1 MPSHPASTIQIETLL
16 EYEPFVR
23 SILRGMVSDENQV
36 HDLVQ
41 ETWVRAMRRPPTESG
56 AIKGW
61 LARVAKNLVHD
72 SRRRSATRTHRENA
86 VSRPEADTSG
96 ANSEERLRLHKRIV
110 DAVMELDEPYRTVMI
125 LTYYEELSANQIAAR
140 LDRKASTVRS
150 QIHRA
155 HETLR
160 TKLDGDYGSRD
171 NWMVI
176 ATPMMKWD
184 KSAGAQATGFSVMQ
198 LASYAAMVACLVG
211 AGIWVASL
219 LSNPDPAPSEA
230 DAETQVVHLR
240 DFGQGDSKPS
250 GSGAS
255 ANSSAQTD
263 NPLVTGNSS
272 DSNANETLAA
282 TEGDTQRA
290 LPLMDWSVL
299 VTQAGKP
306 VEGVPVF
313 LRLEGDGPEVESDPR
328 VVDTGFTPPKS
339 GVSQTYLGYQSWSD
353 PTLAKATTASNGKA
367 AFSLARRPRM
377 LWAQTDRGS
386 ITMVVEVDSDP
397 ELQVELLPGFAIH
410 VQVVDGAGE
419 PVSGVPILGQMS
431 VAPEDKQYGA
441 GMKNYGENLAW
452 TQSEGAGARAV
463 FYHQGEPGGPALG
476 PEEGK
481 NQYFGV
487 RLGIPGQIVR
497 SLHIRKGQGASI
509 ESPVQLVVPA
519 TGSLTVRVV
528 ESDGETSERPGRV
541 LLRRDT
547 VYGIRGEVRC
557 YADVID
563 GVAHFPMVALGCQYE
578 MTFHS
583 LQTGVQWEATAQGP
597 VAPNEQT
604 VGEIRGTFAP
614 SIRGRITSSAGQFGD
629 WSKVPALHFYVF
641 DAERKELQRIEF
653 RAQPDG
659 SFDVSMDPEVV
670 AGKEVSLQLVG
681 HAWTNEKLRPRWNGN
696 GMRTLEPGV
705 CELGSIQVDW
715 VLDRVRGRVVDSQGD
730 PVKDAEVNV
739 QADRRKGLHSCETD
753 SNGEF
758 NIRAVLPARTLLTVS
773 RSQGEPKEQ
782 IEVNVSEDKVH
793 RIVLKS
799 YARMS
804 GSFTAPKVSYPAY
817 CILKVVHHE
826 PAKRVER
833 PRSTWLK
840 PDKGRYE
847 LHGIPEGTHL
857 VQVMLGRASVLEIPN
872 VHFKAGEACADARI
886 TDIDLTDHLSR
897 WRFKFQDSNGKPLTR
912 VFCAITGPEGQVT
925 FCDTYDKK
933 WAEVHL
939 PKGGEWKLT
948 TWENSTRPTVVTL
961 TGEPPSDPQLI
972 QLRNGISVRL
982 SCQQNPPLEKRGQKV
997 QLSLGRLGKD
1007 GNVEGFESRVGL
1019 SQYFRGQRKGEVVFP
1034 GPGKYV
1040 LLTSASNRAP
1050 LGGTVIGS
1058 VATRCKFSDF
1068 VLEVKESDAG
1078 KTLDLV
1084 LPEDLFQDQ

>member
-96 ANSEERLRLHKRIV
+96 AASEERLRLHKRIV

-184 KSAGAQATGFSVMQ
+184 KSAGAQAAGFSIMQ
-198 LASYAAMVACLVG
+198 LASYAATVACLVG
-211 AGIWVASL
+211 AGIWITSL
-219 LSNPDPAPSEA
+219 LSNPDQAPSKA
-230 DAETQVVHLR
+230 DAGAQVVNLR
-240 DFGQGDSKPS
+240 DFGQGDSNSS
-250 GSGAS
+250 GSGA
-255 ANSSAQTD
+255 NTNPSAQSD
-263 NPLVTGNSS
+263 NPQTTGNSS

-282 TEGDTQRA
+282 NQVDTQRA

-328 VVDTGFTPPKS
+328 VVDMGFTPPKS
-339 GVSQTYLGYQSWSD
+339 GVHQTWLGHYSLSD
-353 PTLAKATTASNGKA
+353 PGLAKATTASNGEA
-367 AFSLARRPRM
+367 TFSLSSRPKM
-377 LWAQTDRGS
+377 LWALTDKGS
-386 ITMVVEVDSDP
+386 ITKAVEADSGP

-410 VQVVDGAGE
+410 VQVVDRAGK
-419 PVSGVPILGQMS
+419 PVSGVPILWQMS
-431 VAPEDKQYGA
+431 LAPEGKQYGA
-441 GMKNYGENLAW
+441 GMENNRFDLAW
-452 TQSEGAGARAV
+452 SESEGAEGRAV
-463 FYHQGEPGGPALG
+463 FYHQGELGGPAPKAEDG
-476 PEEGK
+476 QK
-481 NQYFGV
+481 QYFAV
-487 RLGIPGQIVR
+487 RLGIPGQFVR
-497 SLHIRKGQGASI
+497 KQHIRKGQGASI
-509 ESPVQLVVPA
+509 ESPVRLVVPA
-519 TGSLTVRVV
+519 TGSLKVRIV

-541 LLRRDT
+541 LLAKDLVRSMD
-547 VYGIRGEVRC
+547 GEISS
-557 YADVID
+557 YAEVVD
-563 GVAHFPMVALGCQYE
+563 GVAHFPMVALGCQYQ

-583 LQTGVQWEATAQGP
+583 PQTGAQWKTTVQGP
-597 VAPNEQT
+597 VDPSEQT
-604 VGEIRGTFAP
+604 VSEFRGTFGP
-614 SIRGRITSSAGQFGD
+614 LIRGRITGPAGPFGN
-629 WSKVPALHFYVF
+629 WSEVQALCLFVL
-641 DAERKELQRIEF
+641 DAERKELQRIDF
-653 RAQPDG
+653 RARPDG
-659 SFDVSMDPEVV
+659 SFEVSVDPKAV
-670 AGKEVSLQLVG
+670 AGKEISLQLVG
-681 HAWTNEKLRPRWNGN
+681 YAWTDEELRPRWNGN

-715 VLDRVRGRVVDSQGD
+715 VLDRVRGRVLDSQGD
-730 PVKDAEVNV
+730 PMKGANVNV
-739 QADRRKGLHSCETD
+739 QADRWKFSHSDKTD

-758 NIRAVLPARTLLTVS
+758 NIQAVLPAKTLLTVS
-773 RSQGEPKEQ
+773 KSLGEPEQ
-782 IEVNVSEDKVH
+782 QIDVIVSEDKVH

-804 GSFTAPKVSYPAY
+804 GKFTAPTLSNGNYY
-817 CILKVVHHE
+817 SLKVVHHE
-826 PAKRVER
+826 LGNRVKR
-833 PRSTWLK
+833 PRTAW
-840 PDKGRYE
+840 PETDKGRYE
-847 LHGIPEGTHL
+847 LDGIPEGIHL
-857 VQVMLGRASVLEIPN
+857 VQIMLGKASILEIPN
-872 VHFKAGEACADARI
+872 VHFKAGESCLDARI
-886 TDIDLTDHLSR
+886 VDINLTDHLSR
-897 WRFKFQDSNGKPLTR
+897 WQFKFQDSNGKPLER
-912 VFCAITGPEGQVT
+912 VFCTINGPEGQVAS
-925 FCDTYDKK
+925 CDTYRKK
-933 WAEVHL
+933 WAEIYL
-939 PKGGEWKLT
+939 PKDGEWELT
-948 TWENSTRPTVVTL
+948 AQEPGTRPKVVTL

-972 QLRNGISVRL
+972 QLRSGISVRL
-982 SCQQNPPLEKRGQKV
+982 TCQQNPPLEKGGQRV
-997 QLSLGRLGKD
+997 RPSLGRLD
-1007 GNVEGFESRVGL
+1007 QNGNVEGHESHVSL
-1019 SQYFRGQRKGEVVFP
+1019 SQYFHNQRRGEVIFP

-1040 LLTSASNRAP
+1040 LLTSTRNIAP
-1050 LGGTVIGS
+1050 PGGLVMAS
-1058 VATRCKFSDF
+1058 VATRCKLSDF

>member
-96 ANSEERLRLHKRIV
+96 ATSEERLRLHKQIV

-184 KSAGAQATGFSVMQ
+184 KSAGAQAAGFSVMQ

-240 DFGQGDSKPS
+240 DFGQGDSNPS

-272 DSNANETLAA
+272 DSNAN
-282 TEGDTQRA
+282 EGDTQRA

-313 LRLEGDGPEVESDPR
+313 LRLEGDGPKVESDPR

-339 GVSQTYLGYQSWSD
+339 GVDRTMFGYLSWSD
-353 PTLAKATTASNGKA
+353 PTLAKATTATNGKA
-367 AFSLARRPRM
+367 AFSLARRPKM
-377 LWAQTDRGS
+377 LWAQTDKGS
-386 ITMVVEVDSDP
+386 IWKAVEADSGP

-410 VQVVDGAGE
+410 AQVVDKAGE
-419 PVSGVPILGQMS
+419 PVSGVPILWQMS
-431 VAPEDKQYGA
+431 VAPEGKQYGT
-441 GMKNYGENLAW
+441 GMENCRYNVAW
-452 TQSEGAGARAV
+452 TQSEGTEGRAV
-463 FYHQGEPGGPALG
+463 FYYQGDPGGPAPG
-476 PEEGK
+476 AEGGQK
-481 NQYFGV
+481 QYFAA

-497 SLHIRKGQGASI
+497 TRHIRKGQGASI
-509 ESPVQLVVPA
+509 ESPVRLVVPA
-519 TGSLTVRVV
+519 TGSLTVRIV
-528 ESDGETSERPGRV
+528 EPDGETSERPGRV
-541 LLRRDT
+541 LLSKDLK
-547 VYGIRGEVRC
+547 YSIGGEVHS
-557 YADVID
+557 YAEVID
-563 GVAHFPMVALGCQYE
+563 GVARFPMVALGCQYK
-578 MTFHS
+578 MTFLS
-583 LQTGVQWEATAQGP
+583 PQTGVQWETTAQGP

-604 VGEIRGTFAP
+604 VGEIRGAFAP
-614 SIRGRITSSAGQFGD
+614 SIRGRITSSAGPFGD
-629 WSKVPALHFYVF
+629 WSKVPALYFFVL
-641 DAERKELQRIEF
+641 DAERKELQRINF

-659 SFDVSMDPEVV
+659 SFEISMDPEAV
-670 AGKEVSLQLVG
+670 AGKEISLQLAG
-681 HAWTNEKLRPRWNGN
+681 YAWTDEELRPRWNGN

-730 PVKDAEVNV
+730 PVKGAYVSV
-739 QADRRKGLHSCETD
+739 QADRWKFSHSDKTD

-758 NIRAVLPARTLLTVS
+758 NIQAVLPTKTLLTVS
-773 RSQGEPKEQ
+773 KSLGEPEQQ
-782 IEVNVSEDKVH
+782 IEVKVSEDKVH

-804 GSFTAPKVSYPAY
+804 GKFTAPTLSNGNYY
-817 CILKVVHHE
+817 SLKVVHHE
-826 PAKRVER
+826 PGKRVER
-833 PRSTWLK
+833 PRTAWLET
-840 PDKGRYE
+840 DKGRYE
-847 LHGIPEGTHL
+847 LDGIPEGIHL
-857 VQVMLGRASVLEIPN
+857 VQIMLGKASILEIPN
-872 VHFKAGEACADARI
+872 VQFKAGESCLDARI
-886 TDIDLTDHLSR
+886 VDIDLTDHLSR
-897 WRFKFQDSNGKPLTR
+897 WQFKFQDSNGKPLER
-912 VFCAITGPEGQVT
+912 VFCTINGPEGQVAS
-925 FCDTYDKK
+925 CDTYDKK
-933 WAEVHL
+933 WAEIYL
-939 PKGGEWKLT
+939 PKDGEWELT
-948 TWENSTRPTVVTL
+948 AQEPGTRPKVVTL

-972 QLRNGISVRL
+972 QLRSGISVRL
-982 SCQQNPPLEKRGQKV
+982 SCQQNPPLEKGGQRV
-997 QLSLGRLGKD
+997 RPSLGRLD
-1007 GNVEGFESRVGL
+1007 QSGNVEGHESHVSL
-1019 SQYFRGQRKGEVVFP
+1019 SQYFHNQRRGEVIFP

-1040 LLTSASNRAP
+1040 LLTSTRNIASR
-1050 LGGTVIGS
+1050 GGLVMAS